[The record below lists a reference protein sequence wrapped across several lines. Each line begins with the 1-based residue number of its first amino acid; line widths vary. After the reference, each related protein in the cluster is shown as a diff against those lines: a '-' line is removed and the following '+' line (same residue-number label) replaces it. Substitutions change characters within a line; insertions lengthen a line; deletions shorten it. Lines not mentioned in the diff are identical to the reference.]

1 MDYRR
6 IIEVAAQKGIE
17 EVEVYVRSSKSLD
30 ITLFQN
36 EIDSYNISENEKV
49 TVRGAYQGKLGYVNT
64 ENLKDDQV
72 EVIVDKLIENARV
85 VTSKEPYVI
94 FEGSPSYP
102 SVNNDSD
109 DFSLIPANKKIDVL
123 HNLYAEIKNADERIK
138 TVDQVNYGEQ
148 VEKVQLFNSKGLALS
163 KHYAFAYIVASA
175 VAAHEDDTR
184 SAYDYQL
191 VKHFADFDV
200 KAIASNI
207 VERLVSSL
215 HPTRMA
221 SNKYPV
227 VIENKTMASLLGAFV
242 SMFSGE
248 AAVRNLT
255 LLKGREGEVIGS
267 DKVTIVD
274 DPLFEKSIFAHSFD
288 DQGVACFKKEIVS
301 KGVFN
306 TLLYDLKTAMILG
319 KQPTGNGFSNTCA
332 PTNLY
337 LQAGDV
343 SFDEMIKDIKEGLYV
358 TSLAGLHSG
367 LNPVSGDFSAQASGY
382 KIVDGKVAGPV
393 SLIVVSGNFLS
404 LLKDVENVANDLV
417 TTISGVSSPSV
428 LVKELAVSGE

>member
-1 MDYRR
+1 M
-6 IIEVAAQKGIE
+6 A
-17 EVEVYVRSSKSLD
+17 KS
-30 ITLFQN
+30 
-36 EIDSYNISENEKV
+36 
-49 TVRGAYQGKLGYVNT
+49 
-64 ENLKDDQV
+64 
-72 EVIVDKLIENARV
+72 IVD
-85 VTSKEPYVI
+85 
-94 FEGSPSYP
+94 
-102 SVNNDSD
+102 
-109 DFSLIPANKKIDVL
+109 
-123 HNLYAEIKNADERIK
+123 
-138 TVDQVNYGEQ
+138 
-148 VEKVQLFNSKGLALS
+148 
-163 KHYAFAYIVASA
+163 
-175 VAAHEDDTR
+175 
-184 SAYDYQL
+184 
-191 VKHFADFDV
+191 
-200 KAIASNI
+200 
-207 VERLVSSL
+207 RLVSSL
-215 HPTRMA
+215 HPTRMV

-255 LLKGREGEVIGS
+255 LLKGKEGEVIGS

-337 LQAGDV
+337 LQAGDT
-343 SFDEMIKDIKEGLYV
+343 SFEDMIKDIKEGLFV

-367 LNPVSGDFSAQASGY
+367 LNPVSGDFSAQAAGY
-382 KIVDGKVAGPV
+382 KIIDGKVAGPV
-393 SLIVVSGNFLS
+393 SLIVVSGNFLT
-404 LLKDVENVANDLV
+404 LLKDVENVASDLV

-428 LVKELAVSGE
+428 RVKELAVSGE

>member
-6 IIEVAAQKGIE
+6 INEVAAQKGIE
-17 EVEVYVRSSKSLD
+17 EVEVYVKSSKSLD

-72 EVIVDKLIENARV
+72 EAIVDKLIENARV
-85 VTSKEPYVI
+85 VTSNEPYVI

-102 SVNNDSD
+102 EVNNDSD
-109 DFSLIPANKKIDVL
+109 DFLLIPANKKIDIL
-123 HNLYAEIKNADERIK
+123 HDLYNEIKNGDERIK

-184 SAYDYQL
+184 SSYDYQL

-200 KAIASNI
+200 KTIAASI
-207 VERLVSSL
+207 VKDLVSSL
-215 HPTRMA
+215 HPSRMA

-227 VIENKTMASLLGAFV
+227 VISNKTMASLLGAFV

-301 KGVFN
+301 KGDFN

-337 LQAGDV
+337 LQEGDI

-382 KIVDGKVAGPV
+382 KIVDGKITGPV
-393 SLIVVSGNFLS
+393 SLIVVSGNFLT
-404 LLKDVENVANDLV
+404 LLKDVENVSNDLV

-428 LVKELAVSGE
+428 RVKELAVSGE